1 MEVFTKI
8 VFRLVLVFV
17 AQVKGIESYTFLVH
31 IWDFGFHLWCVILSR
46 KKYFVFWYSLQHAAN
61 SPKNDSGR
69 DICDFCNLS
78 RHNRKLNGR
87 LPCLICFRAFLSGI
101 DIIKHRTKKSR
112 HL

>member
-46 KKYFVFWYSLQHAAN
+46 KKILTLFCSTHCSTLPIHRKMTAGDIFVTSVIFHGTIES
-61 SPKNDSGR
+61 
-69 DICDFCNLS
+69 
-78 RHNRKLNGR
+78 
-87 LPCLICFRAFLSGI
+87 
-101 DIIKHRTKKSR
+101 
-112 HL
+112 